1 MYQARIRMPRMGTSV
16 HEGTV
21 VEWKKSIG
29 DRVSKGESL
38 LSAESDKV
46 EFEVESP
53 ADGVVKEILAEAEAT
68 VAVGDVL
75 AILETE
81 EEVAE
86 EEPDTAPSSGP
97 PKSDEWV
104 APVAPLRPTVEKKP
118 IPLPSAGS
126 PSTPPLTARPGSGA
140 GLLSPRVQR
149 FAARHGLDLTTVS
162 AIPGTGA
169 GGRVTAR
176 DVEQYIQQ
184 GERAPTVNLSFL
196 PIAENENREERAPFN
211 RLRKRIAEN
220 LTRSVRDI
228 PQVTSYLDVDMSHLV
243 RW

>member
-1 MYQARIRMPRMGTSV
+1 M
-16 HEGTV
+16 
-21 VEWKKSIG
+21 
-29 DRVSKGESL
+29 
-38 LSAESDKV
+38 
-46 EFEVESP
+46 
-53 ADGVVKEILAEAEAT
+53 KEILAEAEAT

-149 FAARHGLDLTTVS
+149 FGVS
-162 AIPGTGA
+162 RTPSLMTC
-169 GGRVTAR
+169 
-176 DVEQYIQQ
+176 
-184 GERAPTVNLSFL
+184 
-196 PIAENENREERAPFN
+196 NRRCPP
-211 RLRKRIAEN
+211 R
-220 LTRSVRDI
+220 
-228 PQVTSYLDVDMSHLV
+228 
-243 RW
+243 